1 MRWKAF
7 FYLHPEAKAEEKET
21 YGFKSRKTP
30 PQIDDR
36 MKFEDDLLQTIENI
50 QFRNVKSTF
59 LSKLRNDVDNIK
71 KSERLFV
78 PADKTSNYYKLDK
91 SEYTKLV
98 KDNTTAKYKPSEM
111 KPVSLVHYGDSLS
124 ANLDQAMSKKNGG
137 GKEKEKTS
145 KIHAKNTHTH
155 SSLGLTGP
163 NFAFRRNFW

>member
-7 FYLHPEAKAEEKET
+7 FYLHPEAKAEKKET

-30 PQIDDR
+30 PQIDDM

-91 SEYTKLV
+91 SE
-98 KDNTTAKYKPSEM
+98 
-111 KPVSLVHYGDSLS
+111 
-124 ANLDQAMSKKNGG
+124 
-137 GKEKEKTS
+137 
-145 KIHAKNTHTH
+145 
-155 SSLGLTGP
+155 
-163 NFAFRRNFW
+163 